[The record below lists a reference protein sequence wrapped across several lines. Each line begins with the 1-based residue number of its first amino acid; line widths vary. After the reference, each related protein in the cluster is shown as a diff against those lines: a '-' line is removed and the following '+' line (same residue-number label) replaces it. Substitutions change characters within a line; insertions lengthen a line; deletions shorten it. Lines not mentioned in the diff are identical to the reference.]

1 MLLTRRKRENIAGL
15 PLCIMRL
22 ADDAA
27 RKLAHHGAR
36 RGHKAEV
43 RPAEGRIEA
52 ERLPFTDGNVRAAL
66 ARCFQDGQRNGVHAH
81 DIFGSGCVCDLAEQ
95 FRILQLAE
103 EIRLLD
109 IEAGGV
115 RAEHGAQRVRVCF
128 AVLHWDNNQL
138 RPGAEAVGLHNAED
152 VRVDCCGD
160 IGLGTFTVA
169 AHGDSFCSGSPA
181 VINASVGH
189 VHTGQFAEHSLVF
202 KNSL

>member
-66 ARCFQDGQRNGVHAH
+66 AGCFQDGQRNGVHAH
-81 DIFGSGCVCDLAEQ
+81 DIFGSGCVRDLAEQ
-95 FRILQLAE
+95 LRVLQQAE

-115 RAEHGAQRVRVCF
+115 RTEYGAQRVRVCS
-128 AVLHWDNNQL
+128 AVLHRD
-138 RPGAEAVGLHNAED
+138 
-152 VRVDCCGD
+152 
-160 IGLGTFTVA
+160 
-169 AHGDSFCSGSPA
+169 DS
-181 VINASVGH
+181 
-189 VHTGQFAEHSLVF
+189 
-202 KNSL
+202 